1 MNRALLKRIS
11 RHTDTLSVA
20 WLKSLLSEEEAKK
33 VSLDNIGSLLP
44 DQYHFMIK
52 DQNVLAPNSP
62 KWIRKQLKKMVGF
75 DPNINIEGVTLEE
88 LKCLIKMA
96 QATLNQPDSPVL

>member
-52 DQNVLAPNSP
+52 EQNVLAPNSP

-88 LKCLIKMA
+88 LKC
-96 QATLNQPDSPVL
+96 